1 MVRTFYIGFFRPQ
14 PGTESDYV
22 RIFCMAF
29 SRFIL
34 ASNSP
39 RRREL
44 LGLTGL
50 DFEIFPVIIDE
61 TPHPGEHPESYVRR
75 ISKEKAFKAAE
86 KQSGTGFL
94 ISADTIVVD
103 AQVIIGKP
111 RDQEDARKILKDLRG
126 HSHVVHTALIIY
138 NLSTAEV
145 EKELCSSRVPMR
157 DYSDKEIDE
166 YISSGDPMDKA
177 GAYAVQ
183 HAGFHPVENFSGC
196 YASVMGFPLCHFSRA
211 MKKIKVGIREDLA
224 SVCQRHLNYKCV
236 IFPQVL
242 EGRDIG

>member
-1 MVRTFYIGFFRPQ
+1 MI
-14 PGTESDYV
+14 
-22 RIFCMAF
+22 F

-50 DFEIFPVIIDE
+50 DFEIFPVTIDE
-61 TPHPGEHPESYVRR
+61 TPQPGEHPESYVWR
-75 ISKEKAFKAAE
+75 ISKEKAIKAAE
-86 KQSGTGFL
+86 KQSGKGFL

-111 RDQEDARKILKDLRG
+111 RDQEDARKILKGLRG

-138 NLSTAEV
+138 NLSTADI

-183 HAGFHPVENFSGC
+183 HAGFHPVESFSGC

-211 MKKIKVGIREDLA
+211 IKKMKVDIREDLA
-224 SVCQRHLNYKCV
+224 FVCQQHLNYKCV
-236 IFPQVL
+236 IFSQVL
-242 EGRDIG
+242 EGRNIG

>member
-1 MVRTFYIGFFRPQ
+1 M
-14 PGTESDYV
+14 
-22 RIFCMAF
+22 IFP
-29 SRFIL
+29 RVIL

-50 DFEIFPVIIDE
+50 DFKVLPVTIDE
-61 TPHPGEHPESYVRR
+61 TPHPGEQPESYVRR
-75 ISKEKAFKAAE
+75 ISEEKAFKAAE
-86 KQSGTGFL
+86 TQTGAGIL

-103 AQVIIGKP
+103 DQVIIGKP
-111 RDQEDARKILKDLRG
+111 RDQEHARLILKGLRG

-138 NLSTAEV
+138 NLSTADI

-157 DYSDKEIDE
+157 DYSDKEIDA
-166 YISSGDPMDKA
+166 YIASGDPMDKA

-183 HAGFHPVENFSGC
+183 HAGFHPVENFKGC

-211 MKKIKVGIREDLA
+211 IKKMKGDVRNDLA
-224 SVCQRHLNYKCV
+224 IVCQQHLNYQCV

-242 EGRDIG
+242 EGRNIG